1 MKTYKTF
8 MTEKK
13 GDTAVFTFGRFNPPT
28 IGHEILI
35 KAVESVARTKGGD
48 YLVFPSHSQDT
59 KKNPLSQLQK
69 IKYMKKMFPKHKRNI
84 VASTGKTALEISV
97 ELYDKGYTNL
107 VMVVG
112 SDRVKDFQTI
122 LDRYNGEDKKHGF
135 YDFDKIEVVSAGERD
150 PDAEGVEGM
159 SASKMREAAVKG
171 DFQSFR
177 LGIPTSLSDADTK
190 KMLNDIRKAM
200 RLEVVK
206 EGSKWKNI
214 DFNIKKLDMS
224 KVLILTEDKQ
234 VSFQGVTTKYL
245 HTSPEGF
252 ALFDEIINDMSGF
265 SKKEHFYIKESLKV
279 LDEYLHIRQDWE
291 EVGKINQ
298 KDLFHMEHLALTYNK
313 FMSNL
318 DIDHLDNSFIYKYIS
333 KVRETLE
340 WGDTSS
346 LLVYKDQTPGQNKKI
361 DEFDR
366 SKMINFLMKKL
377 KISKHK
383 ADKIIQRAAEKGID
397 ILKLQTQWS
406 AIAPSLISLVSEY
419 RPQEN
424 KNVTRHR

>member
-1 MKTYKTF
+1 

-13 GDTAVFTFGRFNPPT
+13 GDTIVFTFGRFNPPT
-28 IGHEILI
+28 VGHEVLI
-35 KAVESVARTKGGD
+35 KAVESVARAKGGD
-48 YLVFPSHSQDT
+48 YLIFPSHSQDAR
-59 KKNPLSQLQK
+59 KNPLTQSEK
-69 IKYMKKMFPKHKRNI
+69 IKYMKKMFPGYRRNI
-84 VASTGKTALEISV
+84 VASTGKTALEIAV
-97 ELYDKGYTNL
+97 ELYEKKYTKL

-112 SDRVKDFQTI
+112 SDRVRDFQRI
-122 LDRYNGEDKKHGF
+122 LDKYNGEDKAHGF

-150 PDAEGVEGM
+150 PDAEGVSGM
-159 SASKMREAAVKG
+159 SASKMRAAATKG

-177 LGIPTSLSDADTK
+177 LGIPSSLSDADTK

-206 EGSKWKNI
+206 EGSKWKDI
-214 DFNIKKLDMS
+214 DFNFKKPIFR
-224 KVLILTEDKQ
+224 ILSEDKQ

-252 ALFDEIINDMSGF
+252 ALFDEIINSMSGF

-279 LDEYLHIRQDWE
+279 LDEYLHIRQNWE

-298 KDLFHMEHLALTYNK
+298 KDLFHMEQLALTYNK

-424 KNVTRHR
+424 KNVTRNG